1 MQKLPSLLG
10 WQKKIIIWQL
20 PYFPGTPAFLWLL
33 DSESGFF
40 LFVVF
45 WPHQERAGNLLSAPG
60 PELGAEVGGKEELA
74 EEQSLAY
81 AVGRE
86 KDFPSEAAAGFWGKH
101 WGFLKEGQGS
111 EAMHSWTSVSCPVEE
126 EKWSSAKE
134 EADFVSALFG
144 THLGHFQ
151 SVSVPEACRGREG
164 GR

>member
-1 MQKLPSLLG
+1 M
-10 WQKKIIIWQL
+10 
-20 PYFPGTPAFLWLL
+20 
-33 DSESGFF
+33 
-40 LFVVF
+40 
-45 WPHQERAGNLLSAPG
+45 APG

-111 EAMHSWTSVSCPVEE
+111 EGMHSWTSVSCSVEE
-126 EKWSSAKE
+126 EKWSLAKE

-151 SVSVPEACRGREG
+151 LVSVTEACRGREEEG
-164 GR
+164 

>member
-1 MQKLPSLLG
+1 MQKLRSLLG
-10 WQKKIIIWQL
+10 WQKMIIISQL

-33 DSESGFF
+33 DFESGFF

-60 PELGAEVGGKEELA
+60 PELGPEAGVKEELA

-81 AVGRE
+81 AVCRE

-101 WGFLKEGQGS
+101 WGFLKERQSFEGMQ
-111 EAMHSWTSVSCPVEE
+111 SWTSVSGFLEE

-134 EADFVSALFG
+134 EANFVSVLFG

-151 SVSVPEACRGREG
+151 LVSVPEACRGREDG
-164 GR
+164 G